1 MEFQGTKGK
10 WHIMKG
16 GLAHKDTPNLIQ
28 IYATNDNLELVC
40 KVEKDRVLHDCNQD
54 FEANAKLIASA
65 PEMFEL
71 LKKIRDEK
79 VSEHYFKIEKL
90 LTKITK

>member
-1 MEFQGTKGK
+1 MEFKGTKGK
-10 WHIMKG
+10 LFHTDNGDGTMAIVSEKLMAIAFLPKR
-16 GLAHKDTPNLIQ
+16 HPDTKENIKL
-28 IYATNDNLELVC
+28 
-40 KVEKDRVLHDCNQD
+40 
-54 FEANAKLIASA
+54 FEAA